1 MINKIRYELPML
13 SSNLTQDPI
22 IRFEDMDVKIEIEG
36 YNEEDKL
43 NKITITFISVLCI
56 KQTSA
61 RFTPKLYE
69 AYDRIVELINS
80 EWLEKLKSVNE
91 GDFNYWKPKHFILY
105 LDGIGMYQFIAQS
118 FEVISNE

>member
-1 MINKIRYELPML
+1 MINEIRYELPMF
-13 SSNLTQDPI
+13 SSNLVKEPF

-36 YNEEDKL
+36 YNEEDEL
-43 NKITITFISVLCI
+43 NKITITFVSVLCV

-69 AYDRIVELINS
+69 AYDRIVEQINS
-80 EWLEKLKSVNE
+80 EWLNE
-91 GDFNYWKPKHFILY
+91 LRSINEEDFNYWKPKHFILY

-118 FEVISNE
+118 FEVVNNE

>member
-1 MINKIRYELPML
+1 MINKIRYELPIL

-61 RFTPKLYE
+61 RFTPKIYE
-69 AYDRIVELINS
+69 AYDRIVELIDS

-91 GDFNYWKPKHFILY
+91 GDFNYWNPKHFILY
-105 LDGIGMYQFIAQS
+105 LEGIGMYQFIAQS